1 MRHVHSKCMELGWP
15 LEVLSKIS
23 PGPDLGFGQMNR
35 NLARILWVDAKGRLQ
50 RECSQQT
57 PSVYLFPTRIWPWP
71 LWGFWATWVGVRG
84 LLAERWVEGST
95 VPPLYLP
102 AEPLSSLSLSQL
114 MWLLLKS
121 FVAKLCLWPCGCLSL
136 THTLFKYMHLC
147 GVCISVCISMFLYV
161 CVYELCFCVYLYFVC
176 ACIYGYLYECPYLSI
191 RYVFLWVFIC
201 ECV

>member
-1 MRHVHSKCMELGWP
+1 MHGTGVA
-15 LEVLSKIS
+15 
-23 PGPDLGFGQMNR
+23 PGSLVQNFSRTWLGFWSNEQKFGQDPVGWRKREIAEGVFSTNTCLFIS
-35 NLARILWVDAKGRLQ
+35 NEDLALA
-50 RECSQQT
+50 
-57 PSVYLFPTRIWPWP
+57 FM
-71 LWGFWATWVGVRG
+71 G
-84 LLAERWVEGST
+84 LLSHTSRSERAFGWKMSW